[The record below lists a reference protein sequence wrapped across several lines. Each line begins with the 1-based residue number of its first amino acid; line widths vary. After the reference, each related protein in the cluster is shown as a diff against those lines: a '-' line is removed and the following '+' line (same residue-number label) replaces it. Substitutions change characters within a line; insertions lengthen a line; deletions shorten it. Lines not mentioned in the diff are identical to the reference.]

1 MAHWRIFSTMTTR
14 TKLWSA
20 FGGILLLTAITAHV
34 ALPEKLNVQLP
45 FLKRAFDL
53 RLGLDLQGGASLV
66 YEANTDALA
75 EADQAAALDSARDVI
90 EQRVNAFGVSEPVVQ
105 TSRVGDTWR
114 IIVELAGIKD
124 ISQAIK
130 LIGDTPILEFQEAGK
145 PAEPTAEEKAA
156 AEKAN
161 AEVKKQAEKVL
172 AEVKA
177 PGADFA
183 KLADQYTQD
192 PSNQGTDGKGKGG
205 DLGFAKRG
213 AFVTAFDTALFD
225 QLKNGEISPTLVKT
239 QYGYHI
245 IKRIEDRVT
254 KVDGKDVQE
263 VRGSHILFTTT
274 DPAAQGNTQFV
285 ATGLTGKQLK
295 RADVTF
301 NQSTGEPEVSL
312 TFNDEGSKFFAEI
325 TKRNVGRTIAIFLDG
340 QILSNPTV
348 NQEITGGNAVISGSF
363 TLKDAKDLS
372 RRLNAGAL
380 PVPVTLVSQQTVG
393 ASLGAD
399 SIQRS
404 LFAGLLGII
413 VVALFM
419 IYFYRLPGLLSVF
432 ALGLYTLLVLAIFK
446 LWPVTLTLAGIAG
459 FILTIGIAVDANI
472 LIFERTKE
480 ELRAGH
486 SLDSAIHEG
495 FKRAWLSI
503 RDSNASSMITALIL
517 IWFGSSLIKGFA
529 ITLLIGIVVSLF
541 SAITVT
547 RNLLRLVIQFSWAQ
561 KLYWYGIKLDSPEPK

>member
-1 MAHWRIFSTMTTR
+1 MTTR

-20 FGGILLLTAITAHV
+20 FGGIILLTAVTAHI
-34 ALPEKLNVQLP
+34 ALPEKLNVKLP
-45 FLKRAFDL
+45 FLQRSFDL

-66 YEANTDALA
+66 YEANTEALA
-75 EADQAAALDSARDVI
+75 AADQAAALDSARDVI

-105 TSRVGDTWR
+105 TSRVGDKWR

-124 ISQAIK
+124 ISQAIQ
-130 LIGDTPILEFQEAGK
+130 LIGDTPILEFQEAGTP
-145 PAEPTAEEKAA
+145 PAPTAEQKAA

-161 AEVKKQAEKVL
+161 AEVKKKAESILTQART
-172 AEVKA
+172 A
-177 PGADFA
+177 GADFA
-183 KLADQYTQD
+183 KLANENTQD
-192 PSNQGTDGKGKGG
+192 PSNAGTDGQGKGG
-205 DLGFAKRG
+205 DLGFAQRG
-213 AFVTAFDTALFD
+213 TFVAEFEKALFD
-225 QLKNGEISPTLVKT
+225 DLQDGEVTSKLVKT
-239 QYGYHI
+239 QFGYHI
-245 IKRIEDRVT
+245 IKRIEARTT

-274 DPAAQGNTQFV
+274 DPAAQTSAQFV

-301 NQSTGEPEVSL
+301 AQTTGEPEVAL
-312 TFNDEGSKFFAEI
+312 TFNDEGSKLFAEI
-325 TKRNVGRTIAIFLDG
+325 TKRNIGKTIAIFLDG

-363 TLKDAKDLS
+363 TLKDAKDLA

-419 IYFYRLPGLLSVF
+419 IFFYRLPGFLSVI
-432 ALGLYTLLVLAIFK
+432 ALGLYTLLVLTIFK

-486 SLDSAIHEG
+486 PLDSAIQEG

-547 RNLLRLVIQFSWAQ
+547 RNLLRLVIQFKWAQ
-561 KLYWYGIKLDSPEPK
+561 KLSLYGVRLDSSEPK

>member
-1 MAHWRIFSTMTTR
+1 MT
-14 TKLWSA
+14 A
-20 FGGILLLTAITAHV
+20 VTAHI
-34 ALPEKLNVQLP
+34 ALPEKLNVKLP
-45 FLKRAFDL
+45 FLQRSFDL

-66 YEANTDALA
+66 YEANTEALA
-75 EADQAAALDSARDVI
+75 AADQAAALDSARDVI

-105 TSRVGDTWR
+105 TSRVGDKWR

-124 ISQAIK
+124 ISQAIQ
-130 LIGDTPILEFQEAGK
+130 LIGDTPILEFQEAGTP
-145 PAEPTAEEKAA
+145 PAPTAEQKAA

-161 AEVKKQAEKVL
+161 AEVKKKAESILTQART
-172 AEVKA
+172 A
-177 PGADFA
+177 GADFA
-183 KLADQYTQD
+183 KLANENTQD
-192 PSNQGTDGKGKGG
+192 PSNAGTDGQGKGG
-205 DLGFAKRG
+205 DLGFAQRG
-213 AFVTAFDTALFD
+213 TFVAEFEKALFD
-225 QLKNGEISPTLVKT
+225 DLQDGEVTSKLVKT
-239 QYGYHI
+239 QFGYHI
-245 IKRIEDRVT
+245 IKRIEARTT

-274 DPAAQGNTQFV
+274 DPAAQTSAQFV

-301 NQSTGEPEVSL
+301 AQTTGEPEVAL
-312 TFNDEGSKFFAEI
+312 TFNDEGSKLFAEI
-325 TKRNVGRTIAIFLDG
+325 TKRNIGKTIAIFLDG

-363 TLKDAKDLS
+363 TLKDAKDLA

-419 IYFYRLPGLLSVF
+419 IFFYRLPGFLSVI
-432 ALGLYTLLVLAIFK
+432 ALGLYTLLVLTIFK

-486 SLDSAIHEG
+486 PLDSAIQEG

-547 RNLLRLVIQFSWAQ
+547 RNLLRLVIQFKWAQ
-561 KLYWYGIKLDSPEPK
+561 KLSLYGVRLDSSEPK